1 MTFSSCRFGFSEK
14 DNRFATVLYMIFK
27 QRYFEAQNRLKKQKK
42 LEKMEKSIYKIMIRV
57 VYCMGIPE
65 KNQKM

>member
-14 DNRFATVLYMIFK
+14 DYRFETVLYMIFK
-27 QRYFEAQNRLKKQKK
+27 QRYFETRNRLKKQKK